1 MASRPTWN
9 DAVEKIAMYARS
21 NCKNRSGVLIIR
33 PGQLSLPHDAKQEAE
48 LRCHYFK
55 ASRLVKCLIPE
66 EDQDC
71 AENKKKNKRPH
82 FLESVVDEAEANKV
96 AEALLKFEDNGQP
109 KFMSRIEKPRKQQG
123 DNPDYLLLGTGKG
136 EIPGTW
142 TAISKVPAKGERL
155 PEDQDGYYVWIC
167 EDDQTM
173 SNWMTGGLVVLFLLV
188 TCFPIWPNILKL
200 ILWYISCTALIV
212 IILTVIVRWF
222 LFLFVWIFGYEFWVL
237 PNLFDEERTVV
248 DSFKPLYSFEKTG
261 PGQLW
266 WRVAVAL
273 GFAGFVYWAYTQPT
287 EFDAFMMSNR
297 QFVDDL
303 YEGNLLSDT
312 SQLARDN
319 IDNPYKIPTIE
330 DLLSDI
336 NTEDAEVAEEP
347 ERIENEQFHE
357 EEDDDADVDAMLDS
371 LMDDV

>member
-312 SQLARDN
+312 SQLVR
-319 IDNPYKIPTIE
+319 Y
-330 DLLSDI
+330 
-336 NTEDAEVAEEP
+336 
-347 ERIENEQFHE
+347 
-357 EEDDDADVDAMLDS
+357 
-371 LMDDV
+371 

>member
-1 MASRPTWN
+1 MAASSISFKSFNTAFLLHCPF
-9 DAVEKIAMYARS
+9 VRS
-21 NCKNRSGVLIIR
+21 FVRTLIRHPMDYRRSV
-33 PGQLSLPHDAKQEAE
+33 Q
-48 LRCHYFK
+48 
-55 ASRLVKCLIPE
+55 
-66 EDQDC
+66 
-71 AENKKKNKRPH
+71 
-82 FLESVVDEAEANKV
+82 
-96 AEALLKFEDNGQP
+96 
-109 KFMSRIEKPRKQQG
+109 
-123 DNPDYLLLGTGKG
+123 GTGKG

-266 WRVAVAL
+266 WVP
-273 GFAGFVYWAYTQPT
+273 F
-287 EFDAFMMSNR
+287 
-297 QFVDDL
+297 
-303 YEGNLLSDT
+303 
-312 SQLARDN
+312 
-319 IDNPYKIPTIE
+319 IPIYSGTFT
-330 DLLSDI
+330 LK
-336 NTEDAEVAEEP
+336 
-347 ERIENEQFHE
+347 
-357 EEDDDADVDAMLDS
+357 
-371 LMDDV
+371 